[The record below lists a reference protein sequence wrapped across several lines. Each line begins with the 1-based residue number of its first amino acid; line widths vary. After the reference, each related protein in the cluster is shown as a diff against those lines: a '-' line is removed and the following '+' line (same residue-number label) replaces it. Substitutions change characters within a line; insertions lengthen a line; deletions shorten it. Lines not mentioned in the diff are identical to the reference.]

1 MTSEIKWQ
9 FPNRTE
15 EKAALVHVED
25 SEKYREIPWATLIDR
40 RWVGLAKNDHKQ
52 STLAQIAGQ
61 NISCVSLHT
70 VCQHVY
76 WTEAA
81 AAWAELGITDVWLS
95 HAAESGVRPGSAKP
109 VVPHPRIHPW
119 PLYAVNVEE
128 PDRRGGI
135 VIGKNPRAKKYLAS
149 FIGAHMP
156 HYISESRCRLKQ
168 LAKNPSFYIKLT
180 GDQWHFH
187 GVVME
192 HQVEG
197 KPLTGVYKIDESVTE
212 YNEVLSESVF
222 ALCPAGAGRN
232 TIRLWE
238 AMAVGA
244 IPVLIDEPPLFPQG
258 GSLPPIDWDKIVIQL
273 SIEDIPNLPL
283 ILRKIS
289 MEEIK
294 TRQRL
299 AMEAYAHVR
308 VMRCF

>member
-1 MTSEIKWQ
+1 MPVDHEWQ

-15 EKAALVHVED
+15 QSAADRHG
-25 SEKYREIPWATLIDR
+25 SREQYLALPWASRIDQR
-40 RWVGLAKNDHKQ
+40 AGKACSISVATRQ
-52 STLAQIAGQ
+52 SFHRSA
-61 NISCVSLHT
+61 ISEGGLHT

-76 WTEAA
+76 WRESAQD
-81 AAWAELGITDVWLS
+81 WVEMGVTDVWLS
-95 HAAESGVRPGSAKP
+95 HAAESGTRPGCAEP
-109 VVPHPRIHPW
+109 VVPLPRIHPW

-128 PDRRGGI
+128 SDRRGGI

-156 HYISESRCRLKQ
+156 HYISDSRLRLDALKG
-168 LAKNPSFYIKLT
+168 NPSFFIKHT

-187 GVVME
+187 GPVHE
-192 HQVEG
+192 HQING
-197 KPLTGVYKIDESVTE
+197 KPLADVYKIDESVSE
-212 YNEVLSESVF
+212 YNEVLSDSVF

-244 IPVLIDEPPLFPQG
+244 IPVLIDEPPLFPKG

-273 SIEDIPNLPL
+273 STDDIPNLPL
-283 ILRKIS
+283 ILRKIP

-299 AMEAYAHVR
+299 AMEAYAQVR